1 MPNNTNPLENLIQI
15 KIDNGGPHWV
25 PIFRQIAFR
34 AIERSF
40 VKEIALKYEIN
51 NIALSND
58 GKILLEWNRR
68 RESLTEEEY
77 YDLYIQ

>member
-1 MPNNTNPLENLIQI
+1 MPNNTNPLENLIQT

-25 PIFRQIAFR
+25 SIFKQVAFR
-34 AIERSF
+34 AIEKSF
-40 VKEIALKYEIN
+40 VKEMILKYEIR

-68 RESLTEEEY
+68 LEPLTEDEY
-77 YDLYIQ
+77 YDLYIR